1 MKVFNK
7 MKVFNDAKKYRLYL
21 GDDLKVRV
29 STKHGDYHA
38 DLKTKVKTKQ
48 GFYYAFLEVRLIT
61 YRMLSERLKRVKR
74 LMA

>member
-29 STKHGDYHA
+29 STKHGD
-38 DLKTKVKTKQ
+38 
-48 GFYYAFLEVRLIT
+48 FYALWIARLIM
-61 YRMLSERLKRVKR
+61 YKMLSYKFKRINRRRVSVTYD
-74 LMA
+74 MWV

>member
-1 MKVFNK
+1 

-21 GDDLKVRV
+21 NNDLKVMV

-61 YRMLSERLKRVKR
+61 YRMLSKRLKRVKR
-74 LMA
+74 LIA